1 MKILTLNTHSW
12 LELHQLHKIRVL
24 ADFILSE
31 DIDII
36 ALQEVNQLI
45 KAPFVETDHLY
56 RPLTERPITFDNF
69 ALLLAQFLQED
80 GRTYY
85 WSWAESHEGWGI
97 YDEGVALL
105 SKHPFNTL
113 HTVHMSDPQ
122 YDYKN
127 VYRRCALAACI
138 NINQQDFW
146 FASTHMNWWEREGK
160 QLFRHDFDA
169 LNQQLQ
175 ALAHHSPII
184 LAGDFNNDA
193 GIPSEGYAQMLE
205 AGWADTY
212 TQAKHVD
219 GEYTVHKN
227 IAGWENSTEAKR
239 IDFIL
244 TKGLNAPVLRH
255 RIVFADNTPEAISD
269 HSGVLVEIAL

>member
-255 RIVFADNTPEAISD
+255 RVVFADNTPEAISD

>member
-24 ADFILSE
+24 ADFILAE
-31 DIDII
+31 DIDVI

-56 RPLTERPITFDNF
+56 SPLTERPITFDNF
-69 ALLLAQFLQED
+69 ALLLSQFLQED

-105 SKHPFNTL
+105 SKHPFIEL
-113 HTVHMSDPQ
+113 HTIHMSDPQ

-127 VYRRCALAACI
+127 VYRRCALTARI
-138 NINQQDFW
+138 HVKNQDLW
-146 FASTHMNWWEREGK
+146 VSSAHMNWWERDGQ
-160 QLFRHDFDA
+160 QLFQHDFSS
-169 LNQQLQ
+169 LNHQLHIFAQ
-175 ALAHHSPII
+175 NTPII

-193 GIPSEGYAQMLE
+193 NVQAEGYAQILQ
-205 AGWADTY
+205 AGWHDTY
-212 TQAKHVD
+212 SQAAHVD
-219 GEYTVHKN
+219 GKYTVHKN

-255 RIVFADNTPEAISD
+255 RVVFADNTPEAISD